1 MSEKLLQHTGEE
13 VMFQISTNHRTFSKR
28 RDMTNIIE
36 TTYKTLANTG
46 ELDLTEKEYSTNYLG
61 RCKSYYAYLK
71 STGKQPSTEVLLQ
84 LWTQLR
90 LAEKQE
96 KTKNKSKHYF
106 FKKRQPNQFQ
116 KTTLEMS
123 NKVLDE
129 LIARSTVCCTP
140 PNPPCNQL
148 N

>member
-1 MSEKLLQHTGEE
+1 
-13 VMFQISTNHRTFSKR
+13 
-28 RDMTNIIE
+28 MTNIIE
-36 TTYKTLANTG
+36 NTYKTLANTG

-84 LWTQLR
+84 LWAQLR
-90 LAEKQE
+90 LAEKQV

-116 KTTLEMS
+116 KTTREMS
-123 NKVLDE
+123 KKVLDE
-129 LIARSTVCCTP
+129 LLARSTVSCTP
-140 PNPPCNQL
+140 PNPSCNQL

>member
-1 MSEKLLQHTGEE
+1 
-13 VMFQISTNHRTFSKR
+13 
-28 RDMTNIIE
+28 MTNIIE
-36 TTYKTLANTG
+36 NTYKTLANTG

-84 LWTQLR
+84 LWAQLR
-90 LAEKQE
+90 LAEKQV

-116 KTTLEMS
+116 KTTREMS

-129 LIARSTVCCTP
+129 LIARSTVSCTP
-140 PNPPCNQL
+140 PNPSCNQL

>member
-1 MSEKLLQHTGEE
+1 
-13 VMFQISTNHRTFSKR
+13 
-28 RDMTNIIE
+28 MTNIIE
-36 TTYKTLANTG
+36 NTYTALANTG
-46 ELDLTEKEYSTNYLG
+46 ELHLTEKDYSTDYQV

-123 NKVLDE
+123 NKVLDD
-129 LIARSTVCCTP
+129 LITRSTVSCRP

>member
-1 MSEKLLQHTGEE
+1 
-13 VMFQISTNHRTFSKR
+13 
-28 RDMTNIIE
+28 MTNIIE
-36 TTYKTLANTG
+36 NTYTALANTG
-46 ELDLTEKEYSTNYLG
+46 ELDLTEKDYSTNYLG

-116 KTTLEMS
+116 KDNGNFLFLKYYLKIRCHS
-123 NKVLDE
+123 QN
-129 LIARSTVCCTP
+129 
-140 PNPPCNQL
+140 
-148 N
+148 

>member
-1 MSEKLLQHTGEE
+1 
-13 VMFQISTNHRTFSKR
+13 
-28 RDMTNIIE
+28 MTNIIE
-36 TTYKTLANTG
+36 NTYKTLANTG
-46 ELDLTEKEYSTNYLG
+46 ELHLTEKDYSTNYLG

-84 LWTQLR
+84 LWAQLR

-116 KTTLEMS
+116 KTTREMS

-129 LIARSTVCCTP
+129 LLARSTVICTP
-140 PNPPCNQL
+140 QNPFCNQL

>member
-1 MSEKLLQHTGEE
+1 
-13 VMFQISTNHRTFSKR
+13 
-28 RDMTNIIE
+28 MTNIIE
-36 TTYKTLANTG
+36 QAYTVLANTA
-46 ELDLTEKEYSTNYLG
+46 ELGLTEKDYSTNYLG

-84 LWTQLR
+84 LWAQLR

-96 KTKNKSKHYF
+96 KTRNKTKYDF
-106 FKKRQPNQFQ
+106 FKKHQPNQFQ
-116 KTTLEMS
+116 KTTREMS

-129 LIARSTVCCTP
+129 LLARSTVSCTP
-140 PNPPCNQL
+140 ANPPCNQL

>member
-1 MSEKLLQHTGEE
+1 
-13 VMFQISTNHRTFSKR
+13 
-28 RDMTNIIE
+28 MTNIIE
-36 TTYKTLANTG
+36 HTYTALANTG
-46 ELDLTEKEYSTNYLG
+46 ELRLTEKDYSTNYLG

-71 STGKQPSTEVLLQ
+71 SSGKQPSTEVLLQ

-116 KTTLEMS
+116 KATREMS

-129 LIARSTVCCTP
+129 LLARSTVCSTP
-140 PNPPCNQL
+140 ANPHSK
-148 N
+148 

>member
-1 MSEKLLQHTGEE
+1 M
-13 VMFQISTNHRTFSKR
+13 TN
-28 RDMTNIIE
+28 NIIE
-36 TTYKTLANTG
+36 NTYTALADTG
-46 ELDLTEKEYSTNYLG
+46 ELHLTEKDYSTNYLG

-116 KTTLEMS
+116 KATREMS

-129 LIARSTVCCTP
+129 LLARSTVCCTP
-140 PNPPCNQL
+140 INPSYNQL